1 MLRSMGPSWAAP
13 PTDPVVAVV
22 VAPVSAPIEQMD
34 TGESDCILAAKLK
47 GLLAVGVG
55 VGVGVAVGVAVGVGV
70 GVDVGEA
77 ELDGSCCGGVAR
89 MATGVWIIC
98 GLWL

>member
-1 MLRSMGPSWAAP
+1 MGPSWAAP
-13 PTDPVVAVV
+13 PTVAVV
-22 VAPVSAPIEQMD
+22 TAPVSPPIEQME

-55 VGVGVAVGVAVGVGV
+55 VAVGVAVGVDVGV
-70 GVDVGEA
+70 GVA
-77 ELDGSCCGGVAR
+77 EFDCSCCGGVAR
-89 MATGVWIIC
+89 MATGVWIVC